1 MRDESK
7 ESEESERRVVHK
19 YGYRRW
25 WTRVGVSDRGK
36 TTKRVKRVKECA
48 MTVK

>member
-19 YGYRRW
+19 KHVHLRW
-25 WTRVGVSDRGK
+25 WTSVKVGVMVMD
-36 TTKRVKRVKECA
+36 A
-48 MTVK
+48 